1 MGVFPTKP
9 ALRLPA
15 AALGPAA
22 AVRGAQRQRAAGDE
36 GRRGEGPLAS
46 PPNPPPRPRLLT
58 TRSSWRWRRSGTGGW
73 AGLGWARRGSQ
84 WQRRRRR
91 RAGGC
96 GESAAGRGHGDT
108 ASPHGPGRRCCWPLS
123 VVRGSPNPRERPR
136 LQCPSHLS
144 PHTQRP
150 PPGSVPLCS
159 PRGPRWHRARTDSIN
174 VVTALAGEIL
184 SALCPVL
191 CQKSSIP
198 WQICAACHTCAQWKC

>member
-73 AGLGWARRGSQ
+73 AGLGWARRGSAGAASGGAGSAA
-84 WQRRRRR
+84 WPRPTPPRPAA
-91 RAGGC
+91 RAGR
-96 GESAAGRGHGDT
+96 AA
-108 ASPHGPGRRCCWPLS
+108 
-123 VVRGSPNPRERPR
+123 
-136 LQCPSHLS
+136 
-144 PHTQRP
+144 
-150 PPGSVPLCS
+150 
-159 PRGPRWHRARTDSIN
+159 PRGPAGDGVRARGAAEALWRGSAERPGGLIPQGAELSAKPSRAVNGASASGQVAQRVLAERCASLKCHRAR
-174 VVTALAGEIL
+174 
-184 SALCPVL
+184 
-191 CQKSSIP
+191 
-198 WQICAACHTCAQWKC
+198 

>member
-1 MGVFPTKP
+1 M
-9 ALRLPA
+9 
-15 AALGPAA
+15 
-22 AVRGAQRQRAAGDE
+22 RGAQRQRAAGDE

-108 ASPHGPGRRCCWPLS
+108 ASPHGCCWPLS

-150 PPGSVPLCS
+150 PPGSVPPLQPPGTQMAPGTDRQHKCCDSLGRRNPFCS
-159 PRGPRWHRARTDSIN
+159 VPCL
-174 VVTALAGEIL
+174 VY
-184 SALCPVL
+184 PVL

-198 WQICAACHTCAQWKC
+198 WQICVACHTCVKWKC